1 MSEAHITENPPS
13 EGVDVKFNL
22 DAIREVLARLV
33 DHDVPAGHQE
43 QALVALEEQSAR
55 VGEWPPAIE
64 SADAGGSQE

>member
-1 MSEAHITENPPS
+1 
-13 EGVDVKFNL
+13 VKFNL